1 MQTFLPYPDFR
12 ESLRCLDYRR
22 CGKQRVEAYQII
34 GTLRNG
40 SRWRNHPAV
49 LMWKDNIEALML
61 YYNVSLEV
69 WREKG
74 FNNIKLEPFP
84 CSPTVR
90 MPAWLGLDVFH
101 ASHRSNLLR
110 KLPEHYGRFGWK
122 EGPGLEYYWPTNAAE
137 VHIAERLLGKQ
148 EAVGASPTGGSTKQE

>member
-12 ESLRCLDYRR
+12 ESLQCLDYRR

-34 GTLRNG
+34 GTLKNG
-40 SRWRNHPAV
+40 SRWQNHPAV

-61 YYNVSLEV
+61 YYNISLEV

-74 FNNIKLEPFP
+74 FRNIKLEPFP
-84 CSPTVR
+84 CSPTPK
-90 MPAWLGLDVFH
+90 MPVWLGLNAFH

-122 EGPGLEYYWPTNAAE
+122 EGPELEYYWPSK
-137 VHIAERLLGKQ
+137 R
-148 EAVGASPTGGSTKQE
+148 